1 MNKRLIALLLAMRL
15 MLTLAACGSKTE
27 EAPEEDAVVEEETM
41 PEEDV
46 VIESEVVDPDVDVP
60 AEPVEEEQV
69 PVEMPTV
76 DAETETPAQKPEEV
90 KPEEEAK
97 PVQKPEENVPAETPE
112 VEAPAA
118 GSVDL
123 NAFYLSQIETYGENF
138 PATMNVCE
146 SVEMLD
152 TFYPGLSAISTN
164 QMMIYQP
171 MMGAVVCEIALVEV
185 ANGADVDAVKAI
197 LQARIDSQVEGGAWY
212 PESIEGWK
220 SNSRVVANGNCVMM
234 IAYSECDAVVSA
246 FNGLF

>member
-1 MNKRLIALLLAMRL
+1 MTKRLIALLLAMCL
-15 MLTLAACGSKTE
+15 MLTLSACGSKTE
-27 EAPEEDAVVEEETM
+27 EAPEEEPAVEEEA
-41 PEEDV
+41 PLPEEEDV
-46 VIESEVVDPDVDVP
+46 VIESEVVDPEADVP
-60 AEPVEEEQV
+60 AEPVEEEQA

-76 DAETETPAQKPEEV
+76 TPEEV
-90 KPEEEAK
+90 KPEEA
-97 PVQKPEENVPAETPE
+97 PVVTPE

-123 NAFYLSQIETYGENF
+123 TAFYQSLMDTYGENF
-138 PATMNVCE
+138 PATMNLCE

-152 TFYPGLSAISTN
+152 SFYPGLSAIDTK

-185 ANGADVDAVKAI
+185 TNSADVDAVKGMM
-197 LQARIDSQVEGGAWY
+197 QARIDAQVEGGAWY

-220 SNSRVVANGNCVMM
+220 SNSRVVTNGNCVMM
-234 IAYSECDAVVSA
+234 IAYSECDAVVDA